1 MDPLAQDDLTSAQ
14 KASPEEKLRLAL
26 ELMAAGFRL
35 ERAALRQRHPHASE
49 EDIIR
54 LFEDWLTEN
63 D

>member
-35 ERAALRQRHPHASE
+35 ERAALRQRHPGASE
-49 EDIIR
+49 EDITR
-54 LFEDWLTEN
+54 LFEDWLTAN